1 MKAPQYIPLV
11 MEPES
16 RMYNDPLI
24 VLDFASLYPSI
35 IMAYNYCYST
45 SLGHIVD
52 HMKNGEPNKPFEFG
66 CTHLK
71 VIFKYH
77 KVASTNASRFVT
89 HLVFKHT

>member
-16 RMYNDPLI
+16 RMYNDPVI

-71 VIFKYH
+71 VIFKYS
-77 KVASTNASRFVT
+77 APIDLSLTIFNLPFE
-89 HLVFKHT
+89 L